1 MSHVV
6 NMHEAK
12 TTLSKLI
19 ELLESGEEVIIARA
33 GRPVARLVPAEEPR
47 RRKLG
52 AWKGQVWLAD
62 DFDAPLP
69 DAQVQAWRGE

>member
-1 MSHVV
+1 MGRTV

-19 ELLESGEEVIIARA
+19 ELLEAGEEVIIARA
-33 GRPVARLVPAEEPR
+33 GRPVARLVPVEDPP

-52 AWKGQVWLAD
+52 GWKGQVWMAD
-62 DFDAPLP
+62 DFDEPLP
-69 DAQVQAWRGE
+69 DKLERAWRGE